1 MRTYT
6 ITEYEEEDYE
16 HAENMSIY
24 DVIERL
30 RHIKRGWLPD
40 YSYDHDGTEDDYE
53 RFANQMA
60 MNKAIELLGEYETLT
75 KDN

>member
-16 HAENMSIY
+16 NAENMSIH

-30 RHIKRGWLPD
+30 RQIKRGWLPD
-40 YSYDHDGTEDDYE
+40 YSYSHDGTEDEYE

-60 MNKAIELLGEYETLT
+60 MKRAIELLGEYEGLL
-75 KDN
+75 K

>member
-16 HAENMSIY
+16 HAENMGIS

-30 RHIKRGWLPD
+30 GWIKRGYLSD
-40 YSYDHDGTEDDYE
+40 YSCDYDGTEDNYE

-60 MNKAIELLGEYETLT
+60 MSRAIELLEEYEGLL
-75 KDN
+75 K

>member
-16 HAENMSIY
+16 RAKNMGIH

-30 RHIKRGWLPD
+30 ERIKRGWLPD
-40 YSYDHDGTEDDYE
+40 YSCNHDGTEDNYE
-53 RFANQMA
+53 IFANQMA
-60 MNKAIELLGEYETLT
+60 MKRAIELLGEYEGLF
-75 KDN
+75 K